1 MTSTMTPWL
10 ESIAQCPCCEETPC
24 ARECTFQADAPDQHE
39 AMIGARDALHILSL
53 ATTIADDAAAADIE
67 TMCACVGE
75 VDGEPV
81 YDPTQPAQRGDW
93 EEATI
98 DRALRYLAARGRI
111 VFHGALAQVHGPWS
125 QESAT
130 IIAKEN

>member
-81 YDPTQPAQRGDW
+81 YDPHQTVDW
-93 EEATI
+93 EEAMI

-111 VFHGALAQVHGPWS
+111 VFHGTMVQVHGPWNS
-125 QESAT
+125 E
-130 IIAKEN
+130 EN

>member
-10 ESIAQCPCCEETPC
+10 EAIAQCPCCEETPC
-24 ARECTFQADAPDQHE
+24 LPECTFQTDAPDQHE
-39 AMIGARDALHILSL
+39 AMIGAREALHILSL

-81 YDPTQPAQRGDW
+81 YDPHQTVDW
-93 EEATI
+93 EEAMI

-111 VFHGALAQVHGPWS
+111 VFHGTMVQVHGPWNS
-125 QESAT
+125 E
-130 IIAKEN
+130 EN